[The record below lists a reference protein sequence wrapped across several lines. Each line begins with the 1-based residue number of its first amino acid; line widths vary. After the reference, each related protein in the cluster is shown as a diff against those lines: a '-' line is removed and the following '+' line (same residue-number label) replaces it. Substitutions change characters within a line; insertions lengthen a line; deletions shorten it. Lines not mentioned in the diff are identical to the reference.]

1 MTSRKRGSGVLL
13 HIASLP
19 SPHGMG
25 DLGAAAYEF
34 ADFLDRAGQSW
45 WQILPLNPTDVTC
58 GNSPYFSR
66 SAFAMNP
73 LIIGI
78 DRLAA
83 DKFISASNIPDP
95 PHFFH
100 GPIDYYR
107 AAAYK
112 AAVFEKAFQQLQMSG
127 VQDDFRAFC
136 DMHSSWL
143 DDFALFSALKTHFEG
158 RVWSAWPEELR
169 DRQPE
174 ALKDADRRLVAL
186 VEKEKFLQYLSFKQW
201 FSLKSYCN
209 ERGIQIIGDLPI
221 YVCYDSADVWVNPH
235 IFKLD
240 SQKIPM
246 AVSGVPPDYFS
257 KTGQLW
263 NNPVY
268 RWDVLQQTGYK
279 WWIDR
284 MGHTFNCFDRV
295 RIDHF
300 RGLVKYWEIPAGEKT
315 ALNGEWQDVPSEH
328 FFKTMIEWFQR
339 FPVIAEDLGYITPD
353 VREIMDQFQFP
364 GMKVLLFAFG
374 DDDPMHP
381 FLPHTYPTNCVAY
394 TGTHDN
400 NTLRG
405 WFENEAAPEEK
416 ERLFRYLYREPA
428 AAEIHWEMVR
438 LVMMSVADMA
448 VIPMQDILGLGQDAR
463 MNHPAIPFGNWAWRL
478 EPGQISSEVEEKLA
492 LMTRT
497 YGRRVER
504 EDEEGRMRLTP
515 QASSPAALI
524 QSGQGAVTPG

>member
-1 MTSRKRGSGVLL
+1 LL

-19 SPHGMG
+19 SPYGIG
-25 DLGAAAYEF
+25 DFGAAAYRF
-34 ADFLDRAGQSW
+34 ADFLARTGQTL
-45 WQILPLNPTDVTC
+45 WQILPLNPTDMMC

-73 LIIGI
+73 LMIGI
-78 DRLAA
+78 DRLVE
-83 DKFISASNIPDP
+83 DGLISESHIPEP
-95 PHFFH
+95 PHFFP
-100 GPIDYYR
+100 GRIDYYR

-112 AAVFEKAFQQLQMSG
+112 AAILEKAFQKFETSAA
-127 VQDDFRAFC
+127 QDNFRAFC
-136 DMHSSWL
+136 EMHSGWL
-143 DDFALFSALKTHFEG
+143 EDFALFTALKAKFEG
-158 RVWSAWPEELR
+158 KVWSAWPEELR
-169 DRQPE
+169 DRRPE
-174 ALKDADRRLVAL
+174 ALSEAGQVLSEQ
-186 VEKEKFLQYLSFKQW
+186 VEKEKFLQYLSYKQW

-209 ERGIQIIGDLPI
+209 ERGIGIIGDLPI

-240 SQKIPM
+240 SQKIPT

-268 RWDVLQQTGYK
+268 RWDVLKQTGYK
-279 WWIDR
+279 WWIER

-315 ALNGEWQDVPSEH
+315 ALKGEWKKVPADD
-328 FFKTMIEWFQR
+328 FFKTLIEWFQW
-339 FPVIAEDLGYITPD
+339 FPVIAEDLGFITPD
-353 VREIMDQFQFP
+353 VLEVMDRFHFP

-381 FLPHTYPTNCVAY
+381 FLPHTYPRNCAAY

-405 WFENEAAPEEK
+405 WFEHEAAPEEK
-416 ERLFRYLYREPA
+416 ERLFRYLYREPSA
-428 AAEIHWEMVR
+428 DEIHWEMIR

-448 VIPMQDILGLGQDAR
+448 VIPMQDILGLGQTAR
-463 MNHPAIPFGNWAWRL
+463 MNRPAIPYGNWTWRL
-478 EPGQISSEVEEKLA
+478 EPGQITLETEEKLRT
-492 LMTRT
+492 LTET
-497 YGRRVER
+497 YGRENCKRNISITR
-504 EDEEGRMRLTP
+504 GKPPGFRTP
-515 QASSPAALI
+515 PE
-524 QSGQGAVTPG
+524 